1 MTFRFSAEPQP
12 TGLEIRVTGAN
23 GALAVDRWAVGVPDA
38 LLPGVDLAQRLI
50 AAEVAIAEGDLLLV
64 EHRAV
69 AGLSNREAGLLGL
82 PVPAPVV
89 AHLRTRGVITSPS
102 YAVELEWRRLT
113 GQPVVGAKRIGA
125 FLRIGGEWGRLPDA
139 LYQIAEAADRVNQ
152 SPADDQGARFAAVAA
167 LREVLPAAV
176 DDGMAEAG
184 GMIGAMTI
192 AVADSFS
199 LDLKGEA
206 DSLRLVPILH
216 RTGDAPDQPLLT
228 EDRQR
233 GFGEDQFNRF
243 TTARP
248 VYALGSNWYAVTTPV
263 LRRALDEVRRVQSAP
278 PATKRALFAA
288 PRAFLRE
295 ALGPD
300 IDDTVLET
308 VFRETAD
315 YADRVVGLGLWRPR
329 VVPWV
334 PLSRTDWF
342 GDGGAPGGG
351 RGADRK
357 DGHGPED
364 SPSGLMVGDRT
375 VPLTAEEAEAL
386 REQVENAIGAGL
398 PSVSVPVDGQDVA
411 IPATTDTLAA
421 LNDLATSRLPKDA
434 STKAPPKP
442 DGESG
447 PEALLIRPNEEVVEV
462 EGQFSPRPA
471 PSRPLPPALATPLKP
486 HQTEGLSWLQ
496 QAWTMGRPGV
506 LLADDMGLGKTLQG
520 LAFLAWLRTGMAE
533 GAIPRA
539 PVAVV
544 APTGLLQ
551 NWRAEADRHLSAPGL
566 GNCTEAFGRGLAAL
580 KCRTEDERPALNV
593 GALQT
598 ADWVLTTYE
607 TLRDYDRDFGKVRF
621 AAMLFDEAQ
630 KIKTPGVRLTDAA
643 KAMNA
648 DFRVAMTGTPVENRL
663 SDLWCITD
671 AVHPAVLG
679 ELKGFSAD
687 YERSPDPERLKRL
700 KSSLDTWHGGRAPL
714 LLRRL
719 KQDRLPDLPLPQEI
733 VHETPMP
740 PVQRNAYES
749 VIAEA
754 RSAEKAGAMLGAL
767 QRLRA
772 ISLHPDPDSISGD
785 DAFIAA
791 SARLAATFTALD
803 DIARKGERVLIF
815 LDDLAMQ
822 ARMSGILQR
831 RYRLAAP
838 PMIISGQVA
847 GAARQARVDRFQAG
861 ADGFDAMILSPRAGG
876 VGLTLTRA
884 NHVIHLSRWWN
895 PAVEDQC
902 TGRALRIG
910 QTKPVF
916 VHIPMAVL
924 GEGCSAFDRNL
935 NALLARKRR
944 LFQDALMPPAA
955 TDEDRNELFT
965 ATVTSAA

>member
-1 MTFRFSAEPQP
+1 MTHRFAADPQSA
-12 TGLEIRVTGAN
+12 GVEIRLIGPA
-23 GALAVDRWAVGVPDA
+23 GPLAVDRWAVTVPDS

-50 AAEVAIAEGDLLLV
+50 AADSAIADSDLLLI

-69 AGLSNREAGLLGL
+69 AGLSNREASALGL
-82 PVPAPVV
+82 PPPAPVV

-102 YAVELEWRRLT
+102 FTVELEWRRPT
-113 GQPVVGAKRIGA
+113 GQPVVGATRTGA
-125 FLRIGGEWGRLPDA
+125 FLRIGGKWGRLSDA
-139 LYQIAEAADRVNQ
+139 LFQIVEGVDRVIQ
-152 SPADDQGARFAAVAA
+152 AAGDDQGARFAAMSA
-167 LREVLPAAV
+167 LREVLPAAI
-176 DDGMAEAG
+176 DAGTADADGL
-184 GMIGAMTI
+184 IGTMTI

-199 LDLKGEA
+199 LDLRGDGDA
-206 DSLRLVPILH
+206 ARLVPILH
-216 RTGDAPDQPLLT
+216 RAGDAPEQPLLS

-233 GFGEDQFNRF
+233 IFGEDQFNRF
-243 TTARP
+243 TTARS
-248 VYALGSNWYAVTTPV
+248 VYALGGNWYAVTTPV
-263 LRRALDEVRRVQSAP
+263 LRRALEEVRRVQSAP
-278 PATKRALFAA
+278 PATRRALFAS
-288 PRAFLRE
+288 PRAFLRD

-300 IDDTVLET
+300 LDDTVLET
-308 VFRETAD
+308 VFRETAA

-334 PLSRTDWF
+334 PLAPTDWF
-342 GDGGAPGGG
+342 GDGKRGDAGGNG
-351 RGADRK
+351 
-357 DGHGPED
+357 GPAAA
-364 SPSGLMVGDRT
+364 SPPPSGLMIGDRA
-375 VPLTAEEAEAL
+375 VPLTEEEANAL
-386 REQVENAIGAGL
+386 RARVEDAIGAGL
-398 PSVSVPVDGQDVA
+398 PSVSVLVDGQDIPV
-411 IPATTDTLAA
+411 PATTDTLAA
-421 LNDLATSRLPKDA
+421 LNKLAADRMPKD
-434 STKAPPKP
+434 PPPPAEPTSDEK
-442 DGESG
+442 SG
-447 PEALLIRPNEEVVEV
+447 PEVLLIRPNEEAVEV

-471 PSRPLPPALATPLKP
+471 SSQSLPPALATPLKP

-551 NWRAEADRHLSAPGL
+551 NWRAEADRHLVSPGL
-566 GNCTEAFGRGLAAL
+566 GHCTEAFGRGLAAL
-580 KCRTEDERPALNV
+580 KRRSADGSPALDV
-593 GALQT
+593 DALQS

-607 TLRDYDRDFGKVRF
+607 TLRDFDRDFGKIRF

-648 DFRVAMTGTPVENRL
+648 DFRIAMTGTPVENRL

-671 AVHPAVLG
+671 AIHPAVLG
-679 ELKGFSAD
+679 ELKSFSAD

-700 KSSLDTWHGGRAPL
+700 KSSLDAWHGGRAPL

-733 VHETPMP
+733 IYETPMP

-749 VIAEA
+749 AITEA
-754 RSAEKAGAMLGAL
+754 RTAEKAGAMLGAL
-767 QRLRA
+767 QRMRA
-772 ISLHPDPDSISGD
+772 ISLHPAPDSAVGD

-791 SARLAATFTALD
+791 SARLTAAFTALD
-803 DIARKGERVLIF
+803 DIAQKGERVLIF
-815 LDDLAMQ
+815 LEDLAMQ
-822 ARMSGILQR
+822 ARLAGILQR
-831 RYRLAAP
+831 RYRLLAP

-847 GAARQARVDRFQAG
+847 GTVRQARVDRFQAS
-861 ADGFDAMILSPRAGG
+861 ADKFDAMILSPRAGG
-876 VGLTLTRA
+876 VGLTLTNA

-924 GEGCSAFDRNL
+924 GKGCSAFDRNL
-935 NALLARKRR
+935 NALLTRKRR
-944 LFQDALMPPAA
+944 LFHEALMPPSGTA
-955 TDEDRNELFT
+955 ENLNELFA
-965 ATVTSAA
+965 ATVTTIA